1 MGAVDTPLANYSSDR
16 VNYSSDRAIY
26 SSDLL
31 WSLCRPT
38 HHVLRP
44 VRKALFAAGLWRP
57 FTGQWECCR
66 PTIQRSQSQDSSEPS
81 PDSVQAP
88 SHSNSSCS
96 SSSRSGRR
104 VATWNAHSIR
114 KKYIAVA
121 EAITSHDLNL
131 GLLAVTES
139 CIKHPQTFRFY
150 VPFHRTIPSSIV
162 HRQLPLTGG
171 ASLSTTVAV
180 CASNP
185 LLDRKSV

>member
-1 MGAVDTPLANYSSDR
+1 MGAVDTPL

-31 WSLCRPT
+31 WSLCGPT

-66 PTIQRSQSQDSSEPS
+66 PILQRSPSQDIPEP
-81 PDSVQAP
+81 PPNPVKAP
-88 SHSNSSCS
+88 SHSDSSCS
-96 SSSRSGRR
+96 SSSRSGLR

-121 EAITSHDLNL
+121 EAITSHDLD
-131 GLLAVTES
+131 LLAVTES
-139 CIKHPQTFRFY
+139 WHQTPADVSVLRS
-150 VPFHRTIPSSIV
+150 IPPNYSILD
-162 HRQLPLTGG
+162 RPRG
-171 ASLSTTVAV
+171 ASTDGGGIIVAV

-185 LLDRKSV
+185 SFLPLLRQRLRLSAHQ